1 MYWFWS
7 FWKWLK
13 NHLFFLA
20 FLTSQ
25 KLLPWIL
32 QNWTVARCLL
42 DQILQ
47 NPGEG
52 FFGTLNF
59 VSFNAVFMMTLKR
72 QNRPL
77 DPAQT
82 ASGSIKTGLV
92 HFWSKLDHPR
102 TPSWWILIIDGR
114 QEVIKFWFCFWNF
127 FNNDFSKTIKNN
139 LKIWKLCPA
148 GVGHFIWTELFGQQN
163 DFSKTYLKQFTC
175 QNFVITS
182 DKWIV

>member
-1 MYWFWS
+1 
-7 FWKWLK
+7 
-13 NHLFFLA
+13 
-20 FLTSQ
+20 
-25 KLLPWIL
+25 
-32 QNWTVARCLL
+32 
-42 DQILQ
+42 
-47 NPGEG
+47 
-52 FFGTLNF
+52 
-59 VSFNAVFMMTLKR
+59 MMTLKR

-82 ASGSIKTGLV
+82 ASGSIKTGLA

-102 TPSWWILIIDGR
+102 TPSWWFLIIDGR